1 MKGMVFTILSF
12 LYPYRITRFSIS
24 PHQNDIFNA
33 FGNFQL
39 ISSKCNN
46 FCLQLQVI
54 HCRGYLKIKQQNV
67 GGDLQGSFEPG
78 FANVGFVGVANSLPP
93 SSITEVKMHSSVFMF
108 RASLDLKL
116 IFLDQQV
123 SPLTG

>member
-1 MKGMVFTILSF
+1 M
-12 LYPYRITRFSIS
+12 
-24 PHQNDIFNA
+24 
-33 FGNFQL
+33 
-39 ISSKCNN
+39 
-46 FCLQLQVI
+46 
-54 HCRGYLKIKQQNV
+54 KIKQQNV

-123 SPLTG
+123 CNLGVKVRNMKIGFNIYGTWRR